1 MSCIHFKFKSS
12 LDYEKV
18 TFDGLHISLADL
30 KDRIMKQKKIGL
42 SNEFK
47 LEVVDAQ
54 NKKVY
59 SDGSEMIPRNTSVVI
74 RRIPIANAPKLPK
87 TQHKDPTLFPQAVCE
102 IYPCCIY
109 GSTLYRYCME
119 LLVCVIHSSELPF
132 AMIDWLS
139 LIITW
144 HISPLRLVF
153 KNDIFVC
160 VCVCFVGALPSLCG

>member
-54 NKKVY
+54 NKKGRPHNTY
-59 SDGSEMIPRNTSVVI
+59 MYYFSSTFQSPNKKGSCI
-74 RRIPIANAPKLPK
+74 
-87 TQHKDPTLFPQAVCE
+87 LFCLA
-102 IYPCCIY
+102 
-109 GSTLYRYCME
+109 
-119 LLVCVIHSSELPF
+119 
-132 AMIDWLS
+132 
-139 LIITW
+139 
-144 HISPLRLVF
+144 IS
-153 KNDIFVC
+153 NH
-160 VCVCFVGALPSLCG
+160 